1 MGRHPWAQGVGFMR
15 SVVVLVG
22 GRVPSAHADVCN
34 LSAGYLASFGAA
46 VEAKGRVTKLDA
58 A

>member
-34 LSAGYLASFGAA
+34 LSAGYLASFGLPWKRRA
-46 VEAKGRVTKLDA
+46 E
-58 A
+58 